1 MLLSPICSLLVIPVF
16 ARLWMPTIKE
26 TGLAHEGATH

>member
-16 ARLWMPTIKE
+16 ARLWMPTIKD
-26 TGLAHEGATH
+26 TGMHEVAAH